1 MGTHPTCFNT
11 VGYAHDGM
19 IVSLIISGVTH
30 TMGDLLVWSDGTYC
44 ARHSN
49 ARFNHP
55 SDDYI
60 LLAEGTVEWFD
71 FCISQGLL

>member
-1 MGTHPTCFNT
+1 
-11 VGYAHDGM
+11 
-19 IVSLIISGVTH
+19 
-30 TMGDLLVWSDGTYC
+30 MGDLLVWSDGTYC